1 VRETG
6 DDLRKEIR
14 RLDDF
19 VQRVEAARRRYRNA
33 LAALTEGAENHTFS
47 SGKGQE

>member
-1 VRETG
+1 MAADSE
-6 DDLRKEIR
+6 LA
-14 RLDDF
+14 RL
-19 VQRVEAARRRYRNA
+19 QRVVAARRRYRNA